1 MRQELIWVKDTI
13 TLSRSDYQW
22 AHEPCLYGWV
32 DGASHFWYSDRK
44 QRTTLFFDKPLKSDL
59 HPTMKPVE
67 LFAYQIGASS
77 KEGDIVLDTF
87 GGSGTTIIACEQL
100 GRRGAAVE
108 LDPFYC
114 SAIIDRWQK
123 LTGKTAEL
131 VG

>member
-1 MRQELIWVKDTI
+1 
-13 TLSRSDYQW
+13 
-22 AHEPCLYGWV
+22 
-32 DGASHFWYSDRK
+32 
-44 QRTTLFFDKPLKSDL
+44 
-59 HPTMKPVE
+59 MKPIE
-67 LFAYQIGASS
+67 LFAYLIGASS

-114 SAIIDRWQK
+114 SSIIDRWQK